1 MNIIL
6 IGMKHSGKSSVGKT
20 LSAMLDRK
28 FFDIDEIIK
37 TLFYKNYPKNKN
49 VTQIFEI
56 FKFLKEEKF
65 RALEEKAFFSIKN
78 VKNSVIAAAGGS
90 ILNENNFEFLKNSK
104 IIIYLKTSID
114 TLKKRIFLNKKK
126 SIFQDEKF
134 LIKTFENREI
144 LYEKLA
150 DITIQTDD
158 KDIQEIAFDTKNKI
172 DQINHLKKIKT
183 AQVETKYLYV

>member
-20 LSAMLDRK
+20 LSAMLGRK

-114 TLKKRIFLNKKK
+114 TLKKRINLNKKK
-126 SIFQDEKF
+126 SNQG
-134 LIKTFENREI
+134 
-144 LYEKLA
+144 
-150 DITIQTDD
+150 
-158 KDIQEIAFDTKNKI
+158 
-172 DQINHLKKIKT
+172 
-183 AQVETKYLYV
+183 